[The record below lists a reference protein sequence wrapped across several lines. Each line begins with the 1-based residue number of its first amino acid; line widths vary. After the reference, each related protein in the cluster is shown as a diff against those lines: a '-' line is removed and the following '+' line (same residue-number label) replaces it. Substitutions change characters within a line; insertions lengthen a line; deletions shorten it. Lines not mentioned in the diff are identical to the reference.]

1 MMSSRILIADDDP
14 TIRMLLRRLVSNH
27 PSWEVCGEVATGADA
42 VEKAASLAPDLVI
55 LDLAMPAMNGLQ
67 AAREISK
74 ASPHT
79 LMLLA
84 SVQEVSRQLAEAARE
99 AGFRGA
105 VTKSS
110 GSEVVQGIEA
120 LFHSQTFFAINESL
134 AI

>member
-1 MMSSRILIADDDP
+1 MSSRILIADDDP
-14 TIRMLLRRLVSNH
+14 TIRMLLRRLVTAH
-27 PSWEVCGEVATGADA
+27 PSWEVCGEATTGIDA
-42 VEKAASLAPDLVI
+42 VEKAASMAPDLVI
-55 LDLAMPAMNGLQ
+55 LDFAMPSMNGLQ
-67 AAREISK
+67 AAREIAK
-74 ASPHT
+74 ARPQT
-79 LMLLA
+79 LMLLV

-120 LFHSQTFFAINESL
+120 LFHSETFFAIDESL